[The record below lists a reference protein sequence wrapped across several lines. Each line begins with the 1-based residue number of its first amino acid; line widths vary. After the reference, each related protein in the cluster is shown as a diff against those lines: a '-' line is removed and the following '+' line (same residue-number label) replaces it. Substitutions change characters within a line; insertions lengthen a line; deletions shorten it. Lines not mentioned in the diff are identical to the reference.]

1 MEDIAVFARQSN
13 NLDGLETRLRQAK
26 FPYFEINKEDVPP
39 QPSINIGTMHRAKG
53 LEFKVVFV
61 IDLHDGNV
69 PHLKTVEAGADEVV
83 RAARL
88 ASERQ
93 LLYVSVTRAR
103 DLAYLV
109 WAGEPSRFL
118 SES

>member
-1 MEDIAVFARQSN
+1 MSYYQLKSE
-13 NLDGLETRLRQAK
+13 E
-26 FPYFEINKEDVPP
+26 PP
-39 QPSINIGTMHRAKG
+39 RQPSINLGTMHRAKG

-69 PHLKTVEAGADEVV
+69 PHLKSVEAGADEVV
-83 RAARL
+83 QAARL

-109 WAGEPSRFL
+109 WAGSPSRFL
-118 SES
+118 AEG